1 MTGDADVEVIGA
13 GGNTCHHTVQ
23 EPRQADT
30 HSTAHPTPRDALA
43 QSVFYHGALP
53 APDATV
59 FGRDHNLAFARMTLM
74 MLLRMAAMAILLGA
88 DRSTGWACLSDD
100 HNG

>member
-1 MTGDADVEVIGA
+1 MTGDVDVEVSGA

-23 EPRQADT
+23 ELRQADT

-43 QSVFYHGALP
+43 QLVCYHGALP

-59 FGRDHNLAFARMTLM
+59 FGRGHNLAFARLTLM
-74 MLLRMAAMAILLGA
+74 ILLRMAGMAILLGA
-88 DRSTGWACLSDD
+88 DRSTVWACLSDD